1 MWLNPILQD
10 MLRHIFQSCILESN
24 QEILDLI
31 QKVCNVHPHLILVMG
46 YFYFNLCLITVSH
59 VKVWGELL
67 RQAPQQYVVAASC
80 PWMGAWLCLMMQAP
94 HIPIDLN
101 MLLEVKARSK
111 VSSRLVWFDLICI
124 LTTPNQHQTYHL
136 GLWNR
141 MTIIWHQQRDYR
153 VMGT

>member
-10 MLRHIFQSCILESN
+10 MLRYIFQSCILESS

-31 QKVCNVHPHLILVMG
+31 QKVCKASDTPKHVVVCVLNRNVYLIYALL
-46 YFYFNLCLITVSH
+46 Y
-59 VKVWGELL
+59 VKVWAELL

-111 VSSRLVWFDLICI
+111 VSVYGKNIRPA
-124 LTTPNQHQTYHL
+124 PNISPQAI
-136 GLWNR
+136 NS
-141 MTIIWHQQRDYR
+141 
-153 VMGT
+153 